1 MDPRRGRLDARCF
14 AFFGGQ
20 FTGESQLIPMRMASV
35 SSLRYL
41 RRNRYEYLLLCASQ
55 LAVWACD
62 CALSM
67 CCTMHRFL
75 AIGLFI
81 ACYTKESCMYVAY
94 GGIASITSHR
104 ILTGWVSHPAA
115 LIGFCQCQGP
125 VEPSEPTPV
134 CDCIMHPGDNSTNQS
149 CQVSER
155 TGEGSWPINAW
166 W

>member
-1 MDPRRGRLDARCF
+1 MHGALLFLGASLR
-14 AFFGGQ
+14 
-20 FTGESQLIPMRMASV
+20 ESHQIPMRMASV

-81 ACYTKESCMYVAY
+81 AYVTQRRSCMYVAY
-94 GGIASITSHR
+94 EASHQSHR
-104 ILTGWVSHPAA
+104 IASSPGGLVIPRPSLG
-115 LIGFCQCQGP
+115 LP
-125 VEPSEPTPV
+125 VARAQLSLSEAPPV
-134 CDCIMHPGDNSTNQS
+134 L
-149 CQVSER
+149 
-155 TGEGSWPINAW
+155 
-166 W
+166 

>member
-1 MDPRRGRLDARCF
+1 MHGALLFLGASLR
-14 AFFGGQ
+14 
-20 FTGESQLIPMRMASV
+20 ESHMRMRMASV

-81 ACYTKESCMYVAY
+81 ACYTKGVLYVCSLWRHRINH
-94 GGIASITSHR
+94 IASHPHR
-104 ILTGWVSHPAA
+104 VG
-115 LIGFCQCQGP
+115 
-125 VEPSEPTPV
+125 
-134 CDCIMHPGDNSTNQS
+134 
-149 CQVSER
+149 
-155 TGEGSWPINAW
+155 
-166 W
+166 